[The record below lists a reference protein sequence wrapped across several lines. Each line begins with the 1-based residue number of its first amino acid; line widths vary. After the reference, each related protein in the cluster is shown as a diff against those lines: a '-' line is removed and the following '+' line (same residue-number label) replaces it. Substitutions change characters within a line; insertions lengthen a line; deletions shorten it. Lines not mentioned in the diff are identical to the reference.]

1 MPNRDG
7 VATALA
13 DQAIGCGV
21 YYPIPLHL
29 QECFESRGGKKGDLP
44 VSEKLCETAL
54 SLPVF
59 DQMTDAQVDEVA
71 DAVLKALS

>member
-1 MPNRDG
+1 
-7 VATALA
+7 
-13 DQAIGCGV
+13 
-21 YYPIPLHL
+21 
-29 QECFESRGGKKGDLP
+29 

-71 DAVLKALS
+71 KAVLAATA